1 MPISNEA
8 KGSMMTTADELKNMP
23 DYIIHISTRR
33 RVLMNLSRT
42 IFSPRILRPMVVPIA
57 DEKPKN
63 IWMKAL
69 AMSVVVFEMEL

>member
-1 MPISNEA
+1 
-8 KGSMMTTADELKNMP
+8 MP
-23 DYIIHISTRR
+23 DYIIHISTRS

-42 IFSPRILRPMVVPIA
+42 IFSPRILKPMVVPIA

>member
-1 MPISNEA
+1 
-8 KGSMMTTADELKNMP
+8 MP

>member
-1 MPISNEA
+1 
-8 KGSMMTTADELKNMP
+8 
-23 DYIIHISTRR
+23 
-33 RVLMNLSRT
+33 MNLSRT